1 MTRPFLPLLVER
13 QMGETQLFVTDVKI
27 EGKHHIVCR
36 NEAEAEKSRKDREAI
51 VAALDAQLKKG
62 DKALVGNSGYR
73 RYLRKTPEMK
83 HRSAFEIDPG
93 KLTQEARFDASSSC
107 APTLIPNRVTR
118 DPPAASR
125 QGSRLPS
132 HMHKVVLQ
140 KTPFQVI
147 NTNRQKIR

>member
-62 DKALVGNSGYR
+62 DKALVGNSAYR

-93 KLTQEARFDASSSC
+93 KLTQEARFDGIFVVRTNANTKSRYPR
-107 APTLIPNRVTR
+107 PTCGVAAGLVTAVHVFDLTHTFDVIVPAQSRV
-118 DPPAASR
+118 
-125 QGSRLPS
+125 
-132 HMHKVVLQ
+132 
-140 KTPFQVI
+140 I
-147 NTNRQKIR
+147 

>member
-62 DKALVGNSGYR
+62 DKALVGNSAIYA
-73 RYLRKTPEMK
+73 
-83 HRSAFEIDPG
+83 RSAKPRTNGRSRSTLESSP
-93 KLTQEARFDASSSC
+93 KRPVSTESSC
-107 APTLIPNRVTR
+107 SGRTR
-118 DPPAASR
+118 
-125 QGSRLPS
+125 
-132 HMHKVVLQ
+132 K
-140 KTPFQVI
+140 
-147 NTNRQKIR
+147 